1 MTPFE
6 IIQEHHFLDWA
17 TLLAGLE
24 RGWCTKEDVVKYA
37 ENQLLKSNSEIDTR
51 LIGIINSEQ
60 TSYPE
65 LISQIQDFLHHPEIE
80 KKESNS
86 ALLKWRFAFI
96 TSLLEKETSEQ
107 EKIAL
112 LQEIY
117 SQFGYSEDRISCS
130 VYHNDGIDPLVA
142 AQKVVDL
149 LRKNL
154 EKQS

>member
-1 MTPFE
+1 M
-6 IIQEHHFLDWA
+6 
-17 TLLAGLE
+17 
-24 RGWCTKEDVVKYA
+24 
-37 ENQLLKSNSEIDTR
+37 
-51 LIGIINSEQ
+51 
-60 TSYPE
+60 
-65 LISQIQDFLHHPEIE
+65 
-80 KKESNS
+80 
-86 ALLKWRFAFI
+86 

-117 SQFGYSEDRISCS
+117 SQFGYPEDMISCS

-154 EKQS
+154 EK